1 MCHQD
6 IMLPHGTNTMQFIDL
21 QLLELAGE
29 CHSTIKSGMVSTNDF
44 LKLDKKLEKLRY
56 ETRSAYSPPVRK
68 PQMSDFVKIKNLSSG
83 DFGSVELV
91 RHKKT
96 SKCFAMKLV
105 KQKRLNI
112 PIDVQEV
119 FLERDILTFAEN
131 PFITSLACSFETDMY
146 LVLVMD
152 YVEGLD
158 CDFQLDVLERFPVD
172 MARLYV
178 AETVMAVKYLHRL
191 GIVHRDLTP
200 KNMLISATGHIKL
213 TDFGISKIGPVNI
226 TTERHQECLIDIV
239 REFTDEEMRGTPVY
253 MAPEVILEKD
263 YGKPIDWWALGIILY
278 EFLFGYTPF
287 PARCMEGVFLRVTTE
302 ELTWPERE
310 LDVTDDA
317 KDLIFSLLKKNPMER
332 LGTRGAHEVKNHPFF
347 QNLDM
352 NNLLSE
358 VPLYIPQLEYG
369 DTCSENVGESE
380 VDVPS
385 VDEDEEK
392 EDNIS
397 FSYLAFRFRKAYDSP
412 TPIKQSH
419 SSQLNLNEGNIQE
432 SAESLNEEDDT
443 TSSGENFEDAVEYL
457 DDEDDMTFDEGKVE
471 KAAEILH
478 EEEVMPHNEGNVKEA
493 TEILPH
499 GTYSMWCIYLQ
510 LLELAGECHS
520 TIQSGMVSTNDFLK
534 LEEKL
539 EKLRYEI
546 CGAYEAQ
553 KTGQRVVESK
563 T

>member
-1 MCHQD
+1 
-6 IMLPHGTNTMQFIDL
+6 
-21 QLLELAGE
+21 
-29 CHSTIKSGMVSTNDF
+29 
-44 LKLDKKLEKLRY
+44 
-56 ETRSAYSPPVRK
+56 
-68 PQMSDFVKIKNLSSG
+68 
-83 DFGSVELV
+83 
-91 RHKKT
+91 
-96 SKCFAMKLV
+96 
-105 KQKRLNI
+105 
-112 PIDVQEV
+112 
-119 FLERDILTFAEN
+119 
-131 PFITSLACSFETDMY
+131 
-146 LVLVMD
+146 
-152 YVEGLD
+152 
-158 CDFQLDVLERFPVD
+158 
-172 MARLYV
+172 
-178 AETVMAVKYLHRL
+178 
-191 GIVHRDLTP
+191 
-200 KNMLISATGHIKL
+200 
-213 TDFGISKIGPVNI
+213 
-226 TTERHQECLIDIV
+226 
-239 REFTDEEMRGTPVY
+239 
-253 MAPEVILEKD
+253 
-263 YGKPIDWWALGIILY
+263 
-278 EFLFGYTPF
+278 
-287 PARCMEGVFLRVTTE
+287 MEGVFLRVTTE

-317 KDLIFSLLKKNPMER
+317 KDLIFSLMKKNPMER

-539 EKLRYEI
+539 EKLHYEI